1 MGENG
6 TIVNPFDIEE
16 ALREHPLIDDAA
28 VFGNGKNKLVA
39 LLTPDEEQISNE
51 SEKLNKTPEQ
61 FLESPELKEMIGK
74 HVDKINDEIDD
85 DNKKLN
91 KFLILDKPFSIDE
104 GELTPEGI
112 LNRDVIGE
120 KHSGLLSQLMPCHD
134 FSTCNPLVVCPFCHR
149 TPVDWKTVLNLPNY
163 DDLSKEEIEQHRQ
176 QRINEAILILEK
188 WRNQPIDND
197 NLILNFHS
205 LLIPHLIFLKN
216 ILFFSISLNFY
227 NFKN

>member
-1 MGENG
+1 MGLENG
-6 TIVNPFDIEE
+6 TIINPFDIEE

-51 SEKLNKTPEQ
+51 SEKLNK
-61 FLESPELKEMIGK
+61 L
-74 HVDKINDEIDD
+74 
-85 DNKKLN
+85 
-91 KFLILDKPFSIDE
+91 LILDKPFSIDE

-120 KHSGLLSQLMPCHD
+120 KYSGLLSQLTICHD
-134 FSTCNPLVVCPFCHR
+134 FSTCNPLVACPFCYR

-197 NLILNFHS
+197 N
-205 LLIPHLIFLKN
+205 
-216 ILFFSISLNFY
+216 
-227 NFKN
+227 